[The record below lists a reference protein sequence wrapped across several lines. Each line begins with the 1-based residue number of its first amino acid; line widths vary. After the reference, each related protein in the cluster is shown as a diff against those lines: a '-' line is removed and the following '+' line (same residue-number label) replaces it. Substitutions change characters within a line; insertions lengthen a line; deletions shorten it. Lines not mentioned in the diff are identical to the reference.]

1 MGGSQLQDSQAWQQL
16 LAQRAVWGETTLA
29 GLFRDDPT
37 RGERMV
43 AAACGIT
50 LDYSKNW
57 LRAETLAAL
66 LELARERGLEAQ
78 RAAMFAGEHINR
90 TEDRAVLHVALRA
103 PASEEIFDQGVNVV
117 PEVHAVLQRMTDFCD
132 RVHAGTWCG
141 ASGKPLRQIVN
152 MGIGG
157 SYLGPEMAYHALRR
171 HRVPGIREYFVA
183 NVDGAALEAVLAE
196 LDPEQT
202 LFVVA
207 SKTFTTLETMTNAQA
222 ARRWLVAALGEAAV
236 ERHFVAVST
245 NDAAVA
251 AFGIHPQN
259 SFGFWDWVGG
269 RYSMDSAIGLAT
281 MLAIGAAGFRDLL
294 AGFRAMDEHFL
305 HAPLAQNLPVLLGMI
320 ALWYNNFWQAQSQA
334 ILPYAHDLRR
344 FPAYL
349 QQLQMESNGKRVD
362 LDGVPLTVDSSPVI
376 WGEPGTDGQHSFYQL
391 LHQGTRLVPCDLIGF
406 LQPLSDLSE
415 QHDLLMANLF
425 AQAEALAFG
434 RSAAELRALGV
445 AEAQI
450 PHRVS
455 PGNRPNNLL
464 LVDAL
469 TPFSLGALVALY
481 EHSVFTQGV
490 IWGIDSFDQWGV
502 ELGKVLAARVDE
514 DIRGAAA
521 HPHDSSTQ
529 RLIARY
535 RQARNP

>member
-1 MGGSQLQDSQAWQQL
+1 
-16 LAQRAVWGETTLA
+16 
-29 GLFRDDPT
+29 
-37 RGERMV
+37 
-43 AAACGIT
+43 
-50 LDYSKNW
+50 
-57 LRAETLAAL
+57 
-66 LELARERGLEAQ
+66 
-78 RAAMFAGEHINR
+78 
-90 TEDRAVLHVALRA
+90 
-103 PASEEIFDQGVNVV
+103 
-117 PEVHAVLQRMTDFCD
+117 
-132 RVHAGTWCG
+132 
-141 ASGKPLRQIVN
+141 
-152 MGIGG
+152 
-157 SYLGPEMAYHALRR
+157 
-171 HRVPGIREYFVA
+171 
-183 NVDGAALEAVLAE
+183 
-196 LDPEQT
+196 
-202 LFVVA
+202 
-207 SKTFTTLETMTNAQA
+207 
-222 ARRWLVAALGEAAV
+222 
-236 ERHFVAVST
+236 
-245 NDAAVA
+245 
-251 AFGIHPQN
+251 
-259 SFGFWDWVGG
+259 
-269 RYSMDSAIGLAT
+269 
-281 MLAIGAAGFRDLL
+281 
-294 AGFRAMDEHFL
+294 
-305 HAPLAQNLPVLLGMI
+305 MI

-362 LDGVPLTVDSSPVI
+362 LDGVALTVDSSPVI

-406 LQPLSDLSE
+406 VQPLSDFTE
-415 QHDLLMANLF
+415 QHDLLIANLF

-434 RSAAELRALGV
+434 RTAEELRALGV

-450 PHRVS
+450 AHRVS

-469 TPFSLGALVALY
+469 TPFSLGTLVALY

-521 HPHDSSTQ
+521 HPHDSSTE